1 MSQIKVR
8 AGVFR
13 NNGAMQSPAP
23 RIAVIV
29 AHPRRRSF
37 TVAMSTA
44 FAEAARAAGAEV
56 VERDLYRLGFD
67 PRLRAGEMPDHPGA
81 TVRSDVARERAA
93 IGGAD
98 VFAFFYPLWFNA
110 TPAMMKGYVD
120 RVFGA
125 GFGYTAQG
133 RGGNQPG
140 LRGRKMITF
149 TSSGAPQAWVESSG
163 AWAAMQTHF
172 DEHFAAVTGLE
183 IIAHHNI
190 GGVVGGIRKDVVQ
203 RHGEA
208 TAGHARRLVDAY
220 GRGGT

>member
-1 MSQIKVR
+1 
-8 AGVFR
+8 
-13 NNGAMQSPAP
+13 MQSPAL
-23 RIAVIV
+23 RIAVLA

-37 TVAMSTA
+37 TIAMADA

-56 VERDLYRLGFD
+56 VERDLYRLRFD
-67 PRLRAGEMPDHPGA
+67 PRLQAGEMPDHLGA
-81 TVRSDVARERAA
+81 AVRADVVREREA
-93 IGGAD
+93 IAGAD
-98 VFAFFYPLWFNA
+98 IFAFFYPLWFNA

-208 TAGHARRLVDAY
+208 TAAHARRLADAY
-220 GRGGT
+220 GRDRA